1 MRDFARLYNE
11 LDATTATLGKL
22 EALKRYFS
30 HAEPANAAWAVY
42 FLAGGKPRQTISTK
56 FLRQF
61 STEMSS
67 IPEWLFDECYQAV
80 GDLAETIAHIL
91 PPPSYES
98 SIALATWMEERIIP
112 LRNETPEKTR
122 EALFSYWNELETQER
137 FVLIKLISGAF
148 RVGVSKLL
156 VVRALSE
163 LVGLDVKIIA
173 QRMMGWTDSGLQP
186 SAERYNLLTAARS
199 EFEHVNKG
207 GQPYP
212 FFLAHP
218 LQINP
223 EADPQL
229 LGDIRL
235 WQVEWKYDGIRAQL
249 VQRGGQSWLWS
260 RGEDLITDR
269 FPEISGI
276 VLPDGTV
283 MDGEILIWKNGRP
296 AVFADLQKRIGRKT
310 LSSRILNELPAA
322 FVAFDLLEYEAHDI
336 RHIVQSERRKRL
348 EDVVSSLDTPGL
360 ILSPVIEASDWH
372 MLSVMRAD
380 SRSRAVE
387 GMMLKS
393 VSARYGMGR
402 TKGSGIWWKWK
413 IDPYTVDA
421 VLIYA
426 QRGHGRRASLY
437 TDYTFAVWD
446 SGSQGERKLVPFA
459 KAYSGL
465 TDREIAQVDAVIR
478 KTTVEKFGPV
488 RSVIPT
494 MVFEI
499 GFEGIATSTRHKA
512 GIAVRF
518 PRMLRIRDDKK
529 VDEADTLDTLK
540 AMLSDTSAKSPSRLS
555 PALPP

>member
-22 EALKRYFS
+22 DALKRYFS
-30 HAEPANAAWAVY
+30 HAQPANAAWAVY
-42 FLAGGKPRQTISTK
+42 FLAGGKPRQTVSTK

-61 STEMSS
+61 STEMSG

-91 PPPSYES
+91 PPPSHEINIS
-98 SIALATWMEERIIP
+98 LANWMEERIIP

-163 LVGLDVKIIA
+163 LTGLDVKIIA
-173 QRMMGWTDSGLQP
+173 QRMMGWTDSALQP
-186 SAERYNLLTAARS
+186 SAERYKLLTAAQS
-199 EFEHVNKG
+199 EFEHANKG

-218 LQINP
+218 LQANP
-223 EADPQL
+223 QADPQM
-229 LGDIRL
+229 LGDIRQWL
-235 WQVEWKYDGIRAQL
+235 VEWKYDGIRAQL

-269 FPEISGI
+269 FPEVSGI
-276 VLPDGTV
+276 SLPDGTV
-283 MDGEILIWKNGRP
+283 LDGEILVWKNDGP
-296 AVFADLQKRIGRKT
+296 ASFAELQKRIGRKT
-310 LSSRILNELPAA
+310 VSSRILNEFPAV
-322 FVAFDLLEYEAHDI
+322 FIAFDLLEQGGHDI
-336 RHIVQSERRKRL
+336 RHLVQSERRKRL
-348 EDVVSSLDTPGL
+348 EDVVLNINAPGL
-360 ILSPVIEASDWH
+360 ILSPLIETPDWH
-372 MLSVMRAD
+372 MLGIMRD
-380 SRSRAVE
+380 SSRSRAVE

-393 VSARYGMGR
+393 VSAQYGIGR
-402 TKGSGIWWKWK
+402 TRESGIWWKWK

-421 VLIYA
+421 VLVYA
-426 QRGHGRRASLY
+426 QKGHGRRASLY

-446 SGSQGERKLVPFA
+446 SGLQGERKLVPFA

-478 KTTVEKFGPV
+478 RTTVEKFGPV
-488 RSVIPT
+488 RSVTPT
-494 MVFEI
+494 MVLKS
-499 GFEGIATSTRHKA
+499 GLKGLRGLPATGQGWPYDFLECCVFATTKKSTKP
-512 GIAVRF
+512 I
-518 PRMLRIRDDKK
+518 L
-529 VDEADTLDTLK
+529 LK
-540 AMLSDTSAKSPSRLS
+540 H
-555 PALPP
+555 